1 MYLGPTKVDYTEVA
15 AVSGHFEPPICIHN
29 VQAAQSLRQLPP
41 GIRCPRSL
49 VVVVKACCSLRS
61 AGFEQTT
68 SASRTYDQQQQN
80 ISMGKLALFAA
91 TCTCNSGI
99 YNNILPAFSVIG
111 HQKME
116 SE

>member
-29 VQAAQSLRQLPP
+29 VQAAQSLRWLLP
-41 GIRCPRSL
+41 GIMWPGSL

-68 SASRTYDQQQQN
+68 SASRTYDQQQQQN
-80 ISMGKLALFAA
+80 ISMGKLAPFADTFITA
-91 TCTCNSGI
+91 V
-99 YNNILPAFSVIG
+99 SVEFTTTYAEW
-111 HQKME
+111 H
-116 SE
+116 